1 MGFFYS
7 VIRTNQLSL
16 INQLTLINYF
26 HLASN
31 LDYTNRMHID
41 QLINTFDTGLR
52 TIFAASTA
60 ARPRPDAIIDE
71 PALDDKSR
79 QHAASLMRI
88 NHVGE
93 VCAQA
98 LYSGQALTSK
108 NPHIVSALQHA
119 ATEETDHLA
128 WCEARINELGGRKS
142 LLNPLWYASSFTLG
156 AIAGSLSDKWNLGF
170 LAETELQVAAH
181 LQSHLEQLNEA
192 DIKTRTIIEQ
202 MQQDEAAHA
211 EEASQLGGSKLP
223 TPVKFGMQLASKIM
237 TKTACYV

>member
-1 MGFFYS
+1 M
-7 VIRTNQLSL
+7 L
-16 INQLTLINYF
+16 
-26 HLASN
+26 
-31 LDYTNRMHID
+31 ID
-41 QLINTFDTGLR
+41 QLIQTFDTGLR

-60 ARPRPDAIIDE
+60 ARPRPDASIDE

-79 QHAASLMRI
+79 QHAAALMRI

-119 ATEETDHLA
+119 AAEETDHLA

-142 LLNPLWYASSFTLG
+142 LLNPLWYAGSFTLG
-156 AIAGSLSDKWNLGF
+156 AIAGSLNEKWNLGF
-170 LAETELQVAAH
+170 LAETEQQVAAH
-181 LQSHLEQLNEA
+181 LQNHLNQLDET

-211 EEASQLGGSKLP
+211 VEAKQLGGSELP
-223 TPVKFGMQLASKIM
+223 APIKFGMQLASKIM
-237 TKTACYV
+237 TKTAYYV